1 MLYPGFMGIH
11 GDSWG
16 FIGICGWISGILWGF
31 TRTYDDITNKCGDS
45 EVQCC
50 QQLSSPGLWWAD
62 PIIHGPG
69 IHQIQDWS
77 GTSIAHHRFLIKWP
91 EIGGQSLPVIT
102 SRCHRS
108 YPHWSR
114 IFSLYCWL
122 ISPYIPIQT
131 KSKYCS
137 TVFCRDTKH
146 HSLEAQTNCLVEDL
160 TPCVACLSWAVPLVT
175 PQFLWFCII
184 YAKYNVKYNILQ
196 YIYIIMYIFIYTYPV
211 IIIEL
216 ITGYP

>member
-1 MLYPGFMGIH
+1 MINRDVVCFIRDSWGFMGIH
-11 GDSWG
+11 WYLWLNFGDSMR
-16 FIGICGWISGILWGF
+16 ILWGF
-31 TRTYDDITNKCGDS
+31 TRTYDDTTNKCGDS

-91 EIGGQSLPVIT
+91 EIGGQSLPDIT

-108 YPHWSR
+108 YPH
-114 IFSLYCWL
+114 
-122 ISPYIPIQT
+122 ISPYKLSLSTQLSAEIPL
-131 KSKYCS
+131 
-137 TVFCRDTKH
+137 KH

-160 TPCVACLSWAVPLVT
+160 TPCVACLNSAVPWHPNSSESV
-175 PQFLWFCII
+175 
-184 YAKYNVKYNILQ
+184 
-196 YIYIIMYIFIYTYPV
+196 
-211 IIIEL
+211 
-216 ITGYP
+216 